1 MDIYVKKAII
11 HQFSPDD
18 TDLYLADKFLNITP
32 KIEEYLRKKIERV
45 YSDEARTGIFEEDNP
60 FLEMI
65 SDDLIE
71 TSVAVANRWKEE
83 FVVSENQKTN
93 DLVFIQFSKEG
104 VDHFAFLRIA
114 LRETLTH
121 LGGEVDNPIK
131 LTQNNLP
138 GFGTGADEA
147 LVINLQSR
155 KYHLIE
161 KRIKYN
167 GTFLNYF
174 SENLLQAQPKISPKK
189 SIKALEKTAQK
200 IAESFNTDDFQFQ
213 SKVKS
218 TIFNHIEE
226 ENKLSP
232 EKLADDLFDDNL
244 TARLSFIDQV
254 KEAVPEPVTFE
265 EIDAS
270 RQLKKFENQKLSLSN
285 GIELIVPNN
294 VYEDAESVEFIL
306 NENGTY
312 SILIKNIEDIQSK

>member
-11 HQFSPDD
+11 HQFSSDD
-18 TDLYLADKFLNITP
+18 TDLYLADKLLNITP

-65 SDDLIE
+65 SDDLLE

-174 SENLLQAQPKISPKK
+174 SENLLQAQPKISPK
-189 SIKALEKTAQK
+189 
-200 IAESFNTDDFQFQ
+200 N
-213 SKVKS
+213 
-218 TIFNHIEE
+218 
-226 ENKLSP
+226 
-232 EKLADDLFDDNL
+232 
-244 TARLSFIDQV
+244 R
-254 KEAVPEPVTFE
+254 
-265 EIDAS
+265 S
-270 RQLKKFENQKLSLSN
+270 RH
-285 GIELIVPNN
+285 
-294 VYEDAESVEFIL
+294 
-306 NENGTY
+306 
-312 SILIKNIEDIQSK
+312 

>member
-1 MDIYVKKAII
+1 M
-11 HQFSPDD
+11 
-18 TDLYLADKFLNITP
+18 
-32 KIEEYLRKKIERV
+32 
-45 YSDEARTGIFEEDNP
+45 
-60 FLEMI
+60 
-65 SDDLIE
+65 
-71 TSVAVANRWKEE
+71 
-83 FVVSENQKTN
+83 
-93 DLVFIQFSKEG
+93 
-104 VDHFAFLRIA
+104 
-114 LRETLTH
+114 
-121 LGGEVDNPIK
+121 
-131 LTQNNLP
+131 
-138 GFGTGADEA
+138 
-147 LVINLQSR
+147 
-155 KYHLIE
+155 
-161 KRIKYN
+161 
-167 GTFLNYF
+167 NYF

-218 TIFNHIEE
+218 AIFNHIEE

>member
-1 MDIYVKKAII
+1 MDIYIKKAII

-18 TDLYLADKFLNITP
+18 TELYLADKFLNITP

-45 YSDEARTGIFEEDNP
+45 YSDEAKTGMFEEDSP
-60 FLEMI
+60 FLDLLT
-65 SDDLIE
+65 DDLLESSAAI
-71 TSVAVANRWKEE
+71 ANRWKEE
-83 FVVSENQKTN
+83 FVISENQKIN
-93 DLVFIQFSKEG
+93 DLIFIEFSKEG

-114 LRETLTH
+114 LRETLIH

-155 KYHLIE
+155 RYYLIE

-174 SENLLQAQPKISPKK
+174 SDALLQVAPKISPKK
-189 SIKALEKTAQK
+189 SIKEIQKTANR
-200 IAESFNTDDFQFQ
+200 IAENFNQDDFQFQ

-218 TIFNHIEE
+218 AIFNQLEE
-226 ENKLSP
+226 KNELSP
-232 EKLADDLFDDNL
+232 EELANDLFDSNL
-244 TARLSFIDQV
+244 TARLSFVDQV
-254 KEAVPEPVTFE
+254 KEAIPEPVRFD

-285 GIELIVPNN
+285 GIELLVPNH
-294 VYEDAESVEFIL
+294 VYEDAESVEFIQ
-306 NENGTY
+306 NDNGTY

>member
-1 MDIYVKKAII
+1 MDIYIKKAII

-18 TDLYLADKFLNITP
+18 TELYLADKFLNITP

-45 YSDEARTGIFEEDNP
+45 YSDEAKTGMFEEDSP
-60 FLEMI
+60 FLDLLK
-65 SDDLIE
+65 DDLLESSAAI
-71 TSVAVANRWKEE
+71 ANRWKEE
-83 FVVSENQKTN
+83 FVISENQRTN
-93 DLVFIQFSKEG
+93 DLIFIEFSKEG
-104 VDHFAFLRIA
+104 IDHFAFLRIA
-114 LRETLTH
+114 LRETLIH

-155 KYHLIE
+155 KYYLIE

-167 GTFLNYF
+167 GSFLNYF
-174 SENLLQAQPKISPKK
+174 SDALLQVAPKISPKK
-189 SIKALEKTAQK
+189 SIKEIEKTANR
-200 IAESFNTDDFQFQ
+200 IAENFNQDDFQFQ

-218 TIFNHIEE
+218 AIFNQLEE
-226 ENKLSP
+226 KNELSP
-232 EKLADDLFDDNL
+232 EELANDLFDSNL
-244 TARLSFIDQV
+244 TARLSFVDQV
-254 KEAVPEPVTFE
+254 KEAIPEPVRFD

-285 GIELIVPNN
+285 GIELLVPNH
-294 VYEDAESVEFIL
+294 VYEDAESVEFIQ
-306 NENGTY
+306 NDNGTY

>member
-65 SDDLIE
+65 SDDLLE
-71 TSVAVANRWKEE
+71 TSVALANRWKEE

-167 GTFLNYF
+167 GAFLNYF
-174 SENLLQAQPKISPKK
+174 SENLLQEQPKISPKK
-189 SIKALEKTAQK
+189 SITALEKTAQK

-218 TIFNHIEE
+218 AIFNHIEE
-226 ENKLSP
+226 EKKLSP

>member
-65 SDDLIE
+65 SDDLLE

-83 FVVSENQKTN
+83 FIVSENQKTN

-121 LGGEVDNPIK
+121 LGGEEDNPIK

-167 GTFLNYF
+167 GAFLNYF
-174 SENLLQAQPKISPKK
+174 SENLLQEQPKISPKK
-189 SIKALEKTAQK
+189 SITALEKTAQK

-218 TIFNHIEE
+218 AIFNHIEE
-226 ENKLSP
+226 EKKLSP